1 MEGYLTFWKDPKSV
15 EKAKIYKKNTGL
27 EYDTR
32 SKTQAYKDLKKIKNN
47 VTIRVTPLNFI
58 NKKSS
63 IYPLSGIA
71 NAEVSEDLFSMEE
84 LSSGYLTA
92 GGHEGSCGEGSCGG
106 DKKKDGEGSCGD
118 DKKDG
123 EGIA

>member
-1 MEGYLTFWKDPKSV
+1 MSKL
-15 EKAKIYKKNTGL
+15 KIAIGTAVITGL
-27 EYDTR
+27 G
-32 SKTQAYKDLKKIKNN
+32 
-47 VTIRVTPLNFI
+47 V
-58 NKKSS
+58 
-63 IYPLSGIA
+63 SGIA